1 MPKWVKLSEALEE
14 PKKYGNLANIP
25 VDYHPDSKSI
35 TFAPEQTGYPESQ
48 SFETEK
54 DLEYYPV
61 KLGLHVY
68 LVARDCTKEAL
79 ILRGREGYKY
89 VKSIM
94 VGYAKLYGNKELG
107 AEGISWNKNTVEVL
121 KKLPSFLRRV
131 SGLYWTSMKYEFQ
144 EDECKYSGI
153 VLIEHDTPF
162 GDKGSTW
169 LCMNNN
175 GECGRE
181 AWVRPLIL
189 LPPDILVDVQN
200 FDGGPLKIKRGPQE
214 NENTEIS
221 KLSQAQNETN
231 AKEQVVAEK
240 AMFDEIK
247 EKISLI
253 STISKEAFTY
263 SQGGMASLSA
273 VNSICRL
280 SREILSIIGEIE
292 KQNPTKA

>member
-1 MPKWVKLSEALEE
+1 MPKWVRLLDALEN
-14 PKKYGNLANIP
+14 PKKYGDITSIP
-25 VDYHPDSKSI
+25 IDYHPDVRSI
-35 TFAPEQTGYPESQ
+35 TFTSEETGYSASQ

-94 VGYAKLYGNKELG
+94 VGYAKLYENKELG
-107 AEGISWNKNTVEVL
+107 AVGISWNKNTIEVL
-121 KKLPSFLRRV
+121 KKLPSFLRRAD
-131 SGLYWTSMKYEFQ
+131 GLYWSSMRYEFQ

-175 GECGRE
+175 GESGRE

-189 LPPDILVDVQN
+189 LPPDILVDMQN
-200 FDGGPLKIKRGPQE
+200 FDGGPLKIKRGSQE
-214 NENTEIS
+214 EIS
-221 KLSQAQNETN
+221 ETPN
-231 AKEQVVAEK
+231 SNRTK
-240 AMFDEIK
+240 ASTS
-247 EKISLI
+247 EKIEMDRAMLYELKDRAILI
-253 STISKEAFTY
+253 TTWD
-263 SQGGMASLSA
+263 
-273 VNSICRL
+273 NSPFKTLALQRIHLL
-280 SREILSIIGEIE
+280 SREILSIIDEIE
-292 KQNPTKA
+292 KQNLT

>member
-1 MPKWVKLSEALEE
+1 MPKWVRLLDALEN
-14 PKKYGNLANIP
+14 PRKYGNLANIP
-25 VDYHPDSKSI
+25 VDYHPDVRSI
-35 TFAPEQTGYPESQ
+35 TFAPEQTGYPEIQ

-94 VGYAKLYGNKELG
+94 VGYAKLYENKELG
-107 AEGISWNKNTVEVL
+107 AVGVSWNKNTIEIL
-121 KKLPSFLRRV
+121 KKLPSFLRRAD
-131 SGLYWTSMKYEFQ
+131 GLYWSSMRYEFQ
-144 EDECKYSGI
+144 EDERKYYGI

-189 LPPDILVDVQN
+189 LPPDILVDMQN
-200 FDGGPLKIKRGPQE
+200 FDGGPLKIKRGSQE
-214 NENTEIS
+214 EIS
-221 KLSQAQNETN
+221 ETPNSNRAKASTSEKIEMDRATLNDIKKRINKLSII
-231 AKEQVVAEK
+231 AEE
-240 AMFDEIK
+240 AFNGRFVQ
-247 EKISLI
+247 L
-253 STISKEAFTY
+253 STIN
-263 SQGGMASLSA
+263 GMC
-273 VNSICRL
+273 IL
-280 SREILSIIGEIE
+280 SREILSIIDEIE
-292 KQNPTKA
+292 KQNPT

>member
-1 MPKWVKLSEALEE
+1 MPKWVRLLEVLKN
-14 PKKYGNLANIP
+14 PRKYGNITSIP
-25 VDYHPDSKSI
+25 IDYHPDVRSI
-35 TFAPEQTGYPESQ
+35 TFTSEETGYSASQ

-94 VGYAKLYGNKELG
+94 VGYAKLYENKELG
-107 AEGISWNKNTVEVL
+107 AVGISWNKNTIEVL
-121 KKLPSFLRRV
+121 KKLPSFLRRAD
-131 SGLYWTSMKYEFQ
+131 GLYWSSMRYEFQ

-175 GECGRE
+175 GESGRE

-189 LPPDILVDVQN
+189 LPPDILVDMQN
-200 FDGGPLKIKRGPQE
+200 FDGGPLKIKRGSQE
-214 NENTEIS
+214 EIS
-221 KLSQAQNETN
+221 ETPNSNRTKASTSEKIEMDRATLNDIKKRINKLSII
-231 AKEQVVAEK
+231 AEE
-240 AMFDEIK
+240 AFNGRFVQ
-247 EKISLI
+247 L
-253 STISKEAFTY
+253 STIN
-263 SQGGMASLSA
+263 GMC
-273 VNSICRL
+273 IL
-280 SREILSIIGEIE
+280 SREILSIIDEIE
-292 KQNPTKA
+292 KQNPT